1 MVDFA
6 ELQMVLQLV
15 GEDIRTYLSTA
26 YPWLPVTVVAGFS
39 LANSIRVLAYVP
51 QILKASRDENGA
63 TAISFV
69 TWGLFLLSH
78 MTTVAYALVQLA
90 DVVMALIFLG
100 NALACLTILVI
111 AVTKRKRHL
120 QANSR
125 AGSQYLK

>member
-1 MVDFA
+1 MGDFS

-15 GEDIRTYLSTA
+15 GDDIRAYLSTT
-26 YPWLPVTVVAGFS
+26 YPWLPITVVAGFS

-63 TAISFV
+63 TAISIV

-78 MTTVAYALVQLA
+78 ITTVAYARVQLA

-111 AVTKRKRHL
+111 VAAKRRRHS

-125 AGSQYLK
+125 ANG

>member
-51 QILKASRDENGA
+51 QIL
-63 TAISFV
+63 
-69 TWGLFLLSH
+69 
-78 MTTVAYALVQLA
+78 
-90 DVVMALIFLG
+90 
-100 NALACLTILVI
+100 
-111 AVTKRKRHL
+111 
-120 QANSR
+120 
-125 AGSQYLK
+125 